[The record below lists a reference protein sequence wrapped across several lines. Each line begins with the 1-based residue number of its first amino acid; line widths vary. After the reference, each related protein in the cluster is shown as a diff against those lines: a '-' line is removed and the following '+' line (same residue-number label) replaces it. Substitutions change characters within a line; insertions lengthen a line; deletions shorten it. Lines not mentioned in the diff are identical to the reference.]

1 MDAVGPDNLA
11 RVGCPPKNLI
21 VPVKPRED
29 ALSVRTDQRSG
40 RQIATDRQETIGLSQ
55 CPRRGWKGLVQ
66 SQAGLSPSRN
76 FSASS
81 AAMQPNP
88 AEVIACR

>member
-1 MDAVGPDNLA
+1 MGAIGPDNLT
-11 RVGCPPKNLI
+11 RVGCPPQDLL
-21 VPVKPRED
+21 VPLKPRED
-29 ALSVRTDQRSG
+29 ALSVGTDQRSG
-40 RQIATDRQETIGLSQ
+40 LQISADRQQAIGLSQ
-55 CPRRGWKGLVQ
+55 RLRRGWEGIVQ
-66 SQAGLSPSRN
+66 SQAVPSPSRN